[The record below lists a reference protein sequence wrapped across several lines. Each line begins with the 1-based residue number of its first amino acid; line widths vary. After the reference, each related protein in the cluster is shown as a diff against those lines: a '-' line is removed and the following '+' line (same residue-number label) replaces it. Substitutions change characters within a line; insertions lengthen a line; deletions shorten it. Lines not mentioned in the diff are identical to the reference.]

1 MDHQLEICC
10 YSFTAASIAA
20 EAGADRIELCADA
33 GEGGTTPGYGT
44 LKQVRESIRIPVFPI
59 IRPRGGDFH
68 YSDTELEIIKSEI
81 LLCRELG
88 FEGVVTGALEA
99 DGQINL
105 SLLGRLVELAYPM
118 EVTFHR
124 AFDRAANPFD
134 ALETIIRAGCS
145 RVLTSGRV
153 PSAPN
158 GAALLAQLVGQAD
171 DRIVIM
177 PGSGV
182 RAHNIADIAKRTGAA
197 EFHSSASTPRATA
210 MSYINAG
217 MQEALTLRV
226 PDPAEIR
233 LMKANLQEI

>member
-1 MDHQLEICC
+1 MDHLLEICC
-10 YSFTAASIAA
+10 YSFAAALIAA

-124 AFDRAANPFD
+124 AFDRAAHPFD
-134 ALETIIRAGCS
+134 ALETVIRAGCS

-153 PSAPN
+153 PFAPD
-158 GAALLAQLVGQAD
+158 GTALLAQLVRQAD

-182 RAHNIADIAKRTGAA
+182 RAHNIADIAQRTGAA
-197 EFHSSASTPRATA
+197 EFHSSASTSRATE

-226 PDPAEIR
+226 PDAAEIR

>member
-1 MDHQLEICC
+1 MDHLLEICC

-59 IRPRGGDFH
+59 LRPRGGDFY
-68 YSDTELEIIKSEI
+68 YSDTELDIIKSEI

-124 AFDRAANPFD
+124 AFDRTAHPFD

-153 PSAPN
+153 PSAPE
-158 GAALLAQLVGQAD
+158 GAALLAQLVGQAG

-182 RAHNIADIAKRTGAA
+182 RAHNIADIAQRTGAV
-197 EFHSSASTPRATA
+197 EFHSSASTPRPTE
-210 MSYINAG
+210 MTYINEG

-226 PDPAEIR
+226 PDAAEIR
-233 LMKANLQEI
+233 LMKAKLQER